1 MDFIKL
7 IVFQLKYLA
16 VEENCQYVQ
25 LVILHWNAA

>member
-16 VEENCQYVQ
+16 VEENSQYVK